1 MYKRYVLC
9 CCTQNE
15 EYFLCGSFYFTIHR
29 LVAPWYYYVLRWGTK
44 LENFQP
50 RFYPEP
56 FSHGYTASGIN
67 EVRFEIQRR
76 LDL

>member
-1 MYKRYVLC
+1 MFCVAVLVHHKMKNILC
-9 CCTQNE
+9 DS
-15 EYFLCGSFYFTIHR
+15 FLLHAIHR

-44 LENFQP
+44 LKKIQP

-56 FSHGYTASGIN
+56 FSHAYTAIGIN
-67 EVRFEIQRR
+67 EVRFEIHRR